1 MALSAEDL
9 AAIVEAI
16 TPSLDTKISETV
28 VGALGKP
35 LNDAISK
42 RLGQFEKTFS
52 TTVEGSIGKALDGF
66 KQTLPASGSTTVP
79 EAKDPN
85 SVALKTM
92 ETKLET
98 ALTKLAD
105 ADNRAKAERAKNRT
119 ASINAA
125 VADHLSKLGMTDPV
139 GLKLAVGHLTTVEKR
154 TQYEDEDND
163 NARILFRNDDDTLMD
178 LGVGLKKW
186 ATTPEA
192 KLFMPA
198 TGVRGSGSNPTSA
211 RNVVSGGNKPTKEQQ
226 EGIIYNA
233 LAEALGRGT

>member
-1 MALSAEDL
+1 MPLSAEEI

-16 TPSLDTKISETV
+16 APTLDNKISETV

-52 TTVEGSIGKALDGF
+52 TSVEGSIGKALEGF
-66 KQTLPASGSTTVP
+66 KQTLPQSGGGKEPPP

-85 SVALKTM
+85 AVALKTM

-105 ADNRAKAERAKNRT
+105 ADSRARAERAKNRT
-119 ASINAA
+119 SALNAS
-125 VADHLSKLGMTDPV
+125 VADHLVKLGMTDPV

-154 TQYEDEDND
+154 AQYEDDDND

-186 ATTPEA
+186 AATPEA
-192 KLFMPA
+192 KHFMPP
-198 TGVRGSGSNPTSA
+198 TGARGSGSAPAKNA
-211 RNVVSGGNKPTKEQQ
+211 ILGGNKPTKEQQ
-226 EGIIYNA
+226 EEIVYNA
-233 LAEALGRGT
+233 LAEALGR